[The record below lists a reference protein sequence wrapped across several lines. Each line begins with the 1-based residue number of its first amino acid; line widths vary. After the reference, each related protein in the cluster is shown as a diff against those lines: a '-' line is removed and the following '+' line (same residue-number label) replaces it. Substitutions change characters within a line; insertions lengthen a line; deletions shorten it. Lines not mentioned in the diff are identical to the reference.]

1 VILQERMKLFKFWIV
16 NMNVRTLRKGQQLQR
31 DPDVETPKLIHG

>member
-1 VILQERMKLFKFWIV
+1 MKLFKFWIV
-16 NMNVRTLRKGQQLQR
+16 NMNVRTLRKEQQLQG

>member
-1 VILQERMKLFKFWIV
+1 MKLFKFWNV
-16 NMNVRTLRKGQQLQR
+16 NMRTLRKEQQLQG